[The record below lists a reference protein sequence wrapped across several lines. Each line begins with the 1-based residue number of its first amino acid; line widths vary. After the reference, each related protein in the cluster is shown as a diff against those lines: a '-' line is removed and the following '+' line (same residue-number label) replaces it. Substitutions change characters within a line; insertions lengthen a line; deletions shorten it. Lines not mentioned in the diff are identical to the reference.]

1 MEATDKTLT
10 DGMPQ
15 NSTNSDCAD
24 VPLISKSSHV
34 YMRLIES
41 AFMVPFRKL
50 GFLSRESVFPI
61 LLDHVK
67 VNVDAGSSS
76 PTRYAVDLSYGRQRW
91 RINVGI
97 VQMFSLNA
105 YLHYREVMDS
115 RRDKPRICT
124 EGQYSGVEEFLR
136 AVLYRSRLLDI
147 GKVYDFFRISKHSF
161 NGTKMFEDKFHVSII
176 DLEKS
181 KCRNTCCRTF
191 GISGK
196 MYIVCKKSHLVLVDY
211 RNGHE
216 DIDVLFYRKSLNVRY
231 KSEIFCSKVT
241 VDKNERRY
249 VIKSFRHD
257 AVRRLFGEIL
267 GGLEKRGLERFL
279 SFSPIRR
286 RGVVNFYVDGK
297 NYFYNLY
304 ETLCLARREVFIA
317 GWWIYPTL
325 YLRKESAGE
334 RGLNEMYRFDNV
346 LKRLAEEGIRIRILV
361 YKEILGALNIDSN
374 RTCEFLS
381 NLHRRIEVLMH
392 PNGIGR
398 APIYWTHHEKIVAI
412 DQRIAYVG
420 GIDLAPGRY
429 DTQDHTLF
437 STEWWPEGLGRC
449 GEEKAMA
456 DVDPPRIFRM
466 PWHDVQCK
474 VVGDSAFDIS
484 QHFIERWNFIVSKDG
499 ETEKTKLLVPN
510 EEMLEEHVP
519 VDGSEGR
526 ASTKTQVL
534 RSVGRWSIG
543 YDEASI
549 SRGYSEMIQNS
560 KRFIYIENQFFI
572 TKCSS
577 APGFPENAVGKALVE
592 RIIKADRNG
601 EEFKVYILL
610 PLFPILDTGI
620 SVGPTPAMEIIRIQ
634 EQSISRGEG
643 SLYQVLKENGV
654 DPSKYIVLMSL
665 KKACFDGLKVVH
677 QQIYVHSKII
687 IVDGTS
693 AIVGSANLND
703 RSMLGTRDTE
713 IALLVEEEGGSIHK
727 LLRKLLE
734 EHLGIGGKGENRYGP
749 QDLLEHCLLNGEID
763 LGSNDVFS
771 KIITRARNNTETFRR
786 LFESGG
792 RHLGICSMDDD
803 FICDALSGIQGHL
816 VLFTD
821 DFLVEKQFERSI
833 FSIQGFIPSIVY
845 Y

>member
-1 MEATDKTLT
+1 MEAIDKASM
-10 DGMPQ
+10 DGMPR
-15 NSTNSDCAD
+15 NSTGSGCAD
-24 VPLISKSSHV
+24 ASLISGSSHV
-34 YMRLIES
+34 YTRLIES

-50 GFLSRESVFPI
+50 GFLSQESVFPV

-76 PTRYAVDLSYGRQRW
+76 PTTYAVDLSYGRQRW
-91 RINVGI
+91 RINVGM

-105 YLHYREVMDS
+105 YLHYRGVMDS

-124 EGQYSGVEEFLR
+124 EGQYNGVEEFLR
-136 AVLYRSRLLDI
+136 AVLYRSRLLGI
-147 GKVYDFFRISKHSF
+147 GKVYDFFRMSKHSF

-176 DLEKS
+176 DLEKGR
-181 KCRNTCCRTF
+181 CRNTCCKTF
-191 GISGK
+191 GISEK

-216 DIDVLFYRKSLNVRY
+216 DIDVLFYRESLNVRY
-231 KSEIFCSKVT
+231 KSEVFYSKVT

-267 GGLEKRGLERFL
+267 GGLERRGPERFL
-279 SFSPIRR
+279 SFSPVRR

-297 NYFYNLY
+297 NYFSNLY

-325 YLRKESAGE
+325 HLRKEPRE
-334 RGLNEMYRFDNV
+334 RGLDEMYRLDHV

-361 YKEILGALNIDSN
+361 YREILGALNIDSN

-381 NLHRRIEVLMH
+381 SLHKRIEVLMH

-398 APIYWTHHEKIVAI
+398 IPIYWTHHEKIVAI

-429 DTQDHTLF
+429 DTQDHILF
-437 STEWWPEGLGRC
+437 STECWPEGLGKD
-449 GEEKAMA
+449 GESGTMGGVES
-456 DVDPPRIFRM
+456 PRMSRM

-499 ETEKTKLLVPN
+499 ETEKIKLLVPN
-510 EEMLEEHVP
+510 EEMLLEDVP
-519 VDGSEGR
+519 MDGSENR
-526 ASTKTQVL
+526 RSTKTQVL

-543 YDEASI
+543 YNEDSI
-549 SRGYSEMIQNS
+549 SRGYSEMILGS
-560 KRFIYIENQFFI
+560 KRFIYMENQFFI
-572 TKCSS
+572 TRCSS
-577 APGFPENAVGKALVE
+577 GPGFPENTVGKALVE
-592 RIIKADRNG
+592 RIIKADKNG
-601 EEFKVYILL
+601 EEFKVYIVI

-620 SVGPTPAMEIIRIQ
+620 VGPTPAMEIIRIQ
-634 EQSISRGEG
+634 EQSISRGER
-643 SLYQVLKENGV
+643 SLYQVLRENDV
-654 DPSKYIVLMSL
+654 DPGKYIIFMSL
-665 KKACFDGLKVVH
+665 KKACFDGPKVVH
-677 QQIYVHSKII
+677 KQIYVHSKII

-693 AIVGSANLND
+693 AMVGSANIND
-703 RSMLGTRDTE
+703 RSMLGKRDTE
-713 IALLVEEEGGSIHK
+713 IALLVEEEGESIHK
-727 LLRKLLE
+727 LLRRLLG
-734 EHLGIGGKGENRYGP
+734 EHLGIEEKRESRYGP
-749 QDLLEHCLLNGEID
+749 QDLLEHFLLSGELD

-771 KIITRARNNTETFRR
+771 KIVTRARNNTEAFRR

-792 RHLGICSMDDD
+792 RHSGLCSMDDT
-803 FICDALSGIQGHL
+803 FIYDALHGIQGHL

-821 DFLVEKQFERSI
+821 DFLVEKQFEKSI